1 MLDRLTPSP
10 RVAYFSMEAGLES
23 GMPTYSGGL
32 GVLAGDTLRAAAD
45 LGVPMVA
52 VTLLHRQ
59 GYFRQRLEESGNQV
73 EEPYV
78 WEPSTYLEPLPLL
91 INVTVEGRRVALK
104 PWRYVVRG
112 VSGHSV
118 PVYFLDAA
126 LSENDARDRALTGQL
141 YGGDERYR
149 LSQEALLG
157 FGGIALLEALGC
169 RDIQTYHMNEGHS
182 ALLTLALLESALERR
197 GATSA
202 GTTDFEDVRRRC
214 VFTTHT
220 PVPAGHD
227 RFPMTLVR
235 EVLGEERATA
245 LQGLPFAHDGVL
257 NMTFLALFLARY
269 VNGVALRH
277 GEVSQA
283 MYPAYQVH
291 AITNGV
297 HATTWAS
304 QPFQDLFDREIPEWR
319 RDNTYLRYAVAMPV
333 EQVME
338 AHARAKQ
345 ALLAEIKRRT
355 GSQLDPNA
363 MTIGFARR
371 AATYKRAALL
381 FSDPDRLKAI
391 ARDVGPIQL
400 VFGGKAHPRDEAGQ
414 ALIRRVFE
422 GGASVKPEIPF
433 VYLEE
438 HDMALGKL
446 LTSGADLWLNNP
458 QKPQEASGTSG
469 MKAALNGVPSLS
481 VLDGWWVE
489 GWVEGVTGWAIGD
502 ESDIETDSAS
512 EAWSLYN
519 KLRYV
524 VLPLFYDRPQA
535 YGRVMRSTIALNG
548 SFFNA
553 QRMMEQ
559 YVANAYRLGSAWRF
573 GNGGGEAGEPA
584 RRGAGERNA

>member
-59 GYFRQRLEESGNQV
+59 GYFRQRLEAGGNQI

-78 WEPSTYLEPLPLL
+78 WEPSRYLQPLSEL
-91 INVTVEGRRVALK
+91 IHVAIEGRQVALK
-104 PWRYVVRG
+104 PWRYIVRG

-126 LSENDARDRALTGQL
+126 LPENDARDQALTGQL

-182 ALLTLALLESALERR
+182 ALLTLALLEASLERR
-197 GATSA
+197 GVSEPDTA
-202 GTTDFEDVRRRC
+202 DFEDVRRRC

-227 RFPMTLVR
+227 RFPMELVA
-235 EVLGEERATA
+235 EVLGGERAAA

-257 NMTFLALFLARY
+257 NMTFLALFFARY

-283 MYPAYQVH
+283 MYPSYEVH

-297 HATTWAS
+297 HATTWTS
-304 QPFQDLFDREIPEWR
+304 QPFQELFDREIPEWR
-319 RDNTYLRYAVAMPV
+319 RDNTYLRYAVAVQV
-333 EQVME
+333 EQIME
-338 AHARAKQ
+338 AHAKAKQ
-345 ALLAEIKRRT
+345 ALLAEVKRRT
-355 GSQLDPNA
+355 GTDLDPNA

-381 FSDPDRLKAI
+381 FSDPDRLKSI
-391 ARDVGPIQL
+391 TRDVGPIQL

-469 MKAALNGVPSLS
+469 MKAAINGVPSLS

-559 YVANAYRLGSAWRF
+559 YVENAYRLGAGWRF
-573 GNGGGEAGEPA
+573 GNGSDEAG
-584 RRGAGERNA
+584 GAP

>member
-1 MLDRLTPSP
+1 MLERLSPPP

-23 GMPTYSGGL
+23 AMPTYSGGL

-59 GYFRQRLEESGNQV
+59 GYFRQRLEASGEQI
-73 EEPYV
+73 EEPYP
-78 WEPSTYLEPLPLL
+78 WEPSRFLEPLDILL
-91 INVTVEGRRVALK
+91 QVTVEGRQVALR
-104 PWRYVVRG
+104 PWRYTVKG
-112 VSGHSV
+112 VSGHTV
-118 PVYFLDAA
+118 PVFFLDAA
-126 LSENDARDRALTGQL
+126 LPQNDPRDRALTGQL

-149 LSQEALLG
+149 LAQEALLG

-182 ALLTLALLESALERR
+182 ALITLALLEAALARQ
-197 GATSA
+197 GSKTPSPA
-202 GTTDFEDVRRRC
+202 DFESVRSRC

-227 RFPMTLVR
+227 RFPMTLVE
-235 EVLGEERATA
+235 EVLGEARAAA
-245 LQGLPFAHDGVL
+245 LRGLPFAHDGTL
-257 NMTFLALFLARY
+257 NMTFLALFFSRY

-283 MYPAYQVH
+283 MYPGYRVH

-297 HATTWAS
+297 HAATWTS
-304 QPFQDLFDREIPEWR
+304 QPFQDLFDREVPEWR
-319 RDNTYLRYAVAMPV
+319 RDNAYLRYAVAIPV
-333 EQVME
+333 EQIME

-345 ALLAEIKRRT
+345 ALLAEVRRRT
-355 GSQLDPNA
+355 GVVLDATA

-422 GGASVKPEIPF
+422 GGASVKPEIQF

-446 LTSGADLWLNNP
+446 LCSGTDLWLNNP

-502 ESDIETDSAS
+502 ESDIESDSAS

-524 VLPLFYDRPQA
+524 ILPLFYDRPQA

-559 YVANAYRLGSAWRF
+559 YVENAYRLGSGWRF
-573 GNGGGEAGEPA
+573 GNHEAEAGEMRADVA
-584 RRGAGERNA
+584 R

>member
-1 MLDRLTPSP
+1 MEL
-10 RVAYFSMEAGLES
+10 VA
-23 GMPTYSGGL
+23 
-32 GVLAGDTLRAAAD
+32 
-45 LGVPMVA
+45 
-52 VTLLHRQ
+52 
-59 GYFRQRLEESGNQV
+59 
-73 EEPYV
+73 
-78 WEPSTYLEPLPLL
+78 
-91 INVTVEGRRVALK
+91 
-104 PWRYVVRG
+104 
-112 VSGHSV
+112 
-118 PVYFLDAA
+118 
-126 LSENDARDRALTGQL
+126 
-141 YGGDERYR
+141 
-149 LSQEALLG
+149 
-157 FGGIALLEALGC
+157 
-169 RDIQTYHMNEGHS
+169 
-182 ALLTLALLESALERR
+182 
-197 GATSA
+197 
-202 GTTDFEDVRRRC
+202 
-214 VFTTHT
+214 
-220 PVPAGHD
+220 
-227 RFPMTLVR
+227 
-235 EVLGEERATA
+235 EVLGGERAAA

-257 NMTFLALFLARY
+257 NMTFLALFFARY

-283 MYPAYQVH
+283 MYPSYEVH

-297 HATTWAS
+297 HATTWTS
-304 QPFQDLFDREIPEWR
+304 QPFQELFDREIPEWR
-319 RDNTYLRYAVAMPV
+319 RDNTYLRYAVAVQV
-333 EQVME
+333 EQIME
-338 AHARAKQ
+338 AHAKAKQ
-345 ALLAEIKRRT
+345 ALLAEVKRRT
-355 GSQLDPNA
+355 GTDLDPNA

-381 FSDPDRLKAI
+381 FSDPDRLKSI
-391 ARDVGPIQL
+391 TRDVGPIQL

-469 MKAALNGVPSLS
+469 MKAAINGVPSLS

-559 YVANAYRLGSAWRF
+559 YVENAYRLGAGWRF
-573 GNGGGEAGEPA
+573 GNGSDEAG
-584 RRGAGERNA
+584 GAP

>member
-1 MLDRLTPSP
+1 
-10 RVAYFSMEAGLES
+10 MEAGLES
-23 GMPTYSGGL
+23 SMPTYSGGL
-32 GVLAGDTLRAAAD
+32 GVLAGDTLRSAAD

-52 VTLLHRQ
+52 MTLLHRQ
-59 GYFRQRLEESGNQV
+59 GYFRQRLEAGGNQT

-78 WEPSTYLEPLPLL
+78 WDPRKYLEPLAARVA
-91 INVTVEGRRVALK
+91 VTVEGRTVMLQ
-104 PWRYVVRG
+104 PWRYVVEG
-112 VSGHSV
+112 VSGHKV
-118 PVYFLDAA
+118 PVYLLDAA
-126 LSENDARDRALTGQL
+126 LPENDPRDRALTGQL
-141 YGGDERYR
+141 YGGDDRYR
-149 LSQEALLG
+149 LAQEVLLG
-157 FGGIALLEALGC
+157 IGGLEALHVLGFNQI
-169 RDIQTYHMNEGHS
+169 DTYHMNEGHS
-182 ALLTLALLESALERR
+182 ALLTLALLERSLGSRR
-197 GATSA
+197 FDGATGA
-202 GTTDFEDVRRRC
+202 DFEAVRQRC

-227 RFPMTLVR
+227 RFPMPLVH
-235 EVLGEERATA
+235 EVLGEERAAILEA
-245 LQGLPFAHDGVL
+245 LPSRVDHNL
-257 NMTFLALFLARY
+257 NMTFLALFFARY
-269 VNGVALRH
+269 ANGVAMRH

-283 MYPAYQVH
+283 MYPSYRIH

-297 HATTWAS
+297 HAGTWTS

-319 RDNTYLRYAVAMPV
+319 RDNDYLRYAISLPV
-333 EQVME
+333 EQLQE
-338 AHARAKQ
+338 AHGRAKR
-345 ALLAEIKRRT
+345 ALLAEVRRRT
-355 GSQLDPNA
+355 GLQLDQNV

-381 FSDPDRLKAI
+381 FSDVVRLKAI
-391 ARDVGPIQL
+391 ARDAGPLQI
-400 VFGGKAHPRDEAGQ
+400 VFAGKAHPRDEAGQ

-422 GGASVKPEIPF
+422 GAEGVKPEIPF

-446 LTSGADLWLNNP
+446 LCSGVDLWLNNP

-502 ESDIETDSAS
+502 ESDIESDSAA

-524 VLPLFYDRPQA
+524 ILPLYYERPQA
-535 YGRVMRSTIALNG
+535 YARVMRSTIALNG

-553 QRMMEQ
+553 QRMMTQ
-559 YVANAYRLGSAWRF
+559 YVENAYRLGSGWRF
-573 GNGGGEAGEPA
+573 GNGEIDPRRPA
-584 RRGAGERNA
+584 DSATIPSRAH